1 MPTNAVAPTASNWP
15 ATMARKFVSLLLWIA
30 VELRDDEDV
39 ARPDK
44 VEGAS
49 TWTLAATELVC
60 SAKSF

>member
-1 MPTNAVAPTASNWP
+1 
-15 ATMARKFVSLLLWIA
+15 MARKFVSLLLWIA